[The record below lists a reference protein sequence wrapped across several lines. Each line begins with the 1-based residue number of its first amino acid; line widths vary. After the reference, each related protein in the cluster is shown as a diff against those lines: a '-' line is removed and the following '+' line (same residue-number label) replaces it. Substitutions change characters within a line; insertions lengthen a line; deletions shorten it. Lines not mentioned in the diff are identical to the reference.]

1 MKTFKEFLKDREEAM
16 RLADLFEHQTYKNIP
31 GTKNSYR
38 EDSGNTNTMTQK
50 HAHTYAKPKGKGG
63 QLYSLNTNGSGH
75 DGSSGI
81 EIPQTHAD
89 FFRGLGY
96 EIDQSNILESIELSC
111 LDPNKYELVTLNE
124 ENT

>member
-1 MKTFKEFLKDREEAM
+1 MPAIMDERAGRDFMIISKQHL
-16 RLADLFEHQTYKNIP
+16 
-31 GTKNSYR
+31 
-38 EDSGNTNTMTQK
+38 
-50 HAHTYAKPKGKGG
+50 G